1 MLRVVLDTTVVVS
14 AAIRADG
21 APALLL
27 ALALEGSLRLFV
39 SPDLLAEYEA
49 VLKRE
54 RFGLRPKDVSALVKK
69 IRKKS
74 TLVRPKKRVRRIKED
89 DSDNRILECALEA
102 KADYVVTGDKKHFP
116 FDAFRGIKV
125 ASPRD
130 LVIKLGDEI
139 K

>member
-1 MLRVVLDTTVVVS
+1 M
-14 AAIRADG
+14 
-21 APALLL
+21 
-27 ALALEGSLRLFV
+27 
-39 SPDLLAEYEA
+39 
-49 VLKRE
+49 
-54 RFGLRPKDVSALVKK
+54 
-69 IRKKS
+69 
-74 TLVRPKKRVRRIKED
+74 RPKKRVRRIKED